1 MLQVIVTAV
10 ISLMTQFLP
19 LINSSTQVAKFIEM
33 LIQILP
39 TVEQLAADLVQPIK
53 NIIAAL
59 QTNTATTA
67 EQLAQ
72 LQTLDAVV
80 DAAFEG
86 AATAATTEDA
96 TAPVPVAANA
106 PPPPTS

>member
-1 MLQVIVTAV
+1 MTAIVMAV
-10 ISLMTQFLP
+10 IGLLTNFLP
-19 LINSSTQVAKFIEM
+19 LVSTSSNVTSIIST
-33 LIQILP
+33 LIQIIP
-39 TVEQLAADLVQPIK
+39 VVVKEAQDLVQPIK

-59 QTNTATTA
+59 QTNAATTA